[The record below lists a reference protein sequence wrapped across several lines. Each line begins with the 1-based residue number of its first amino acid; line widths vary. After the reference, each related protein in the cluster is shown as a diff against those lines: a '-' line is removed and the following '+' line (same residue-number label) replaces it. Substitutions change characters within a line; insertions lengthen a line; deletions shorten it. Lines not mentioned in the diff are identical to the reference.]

1 MTITVS
7 IILCLTF
14 IVAMFITSY
23 YNIKSLKG
31 FIQNEEKMKLL
42 ELHKIQSKEVSSIVT
57 PIQLQAYERLI
68 MLLERINLSALVV
81 RCYQAGM
88 ETQLFKDVMI
98 QTIKNEY
105 ENNQSQQLY
114 ISNEAWVHVKNA
126 KDETISLI
134 NNLYSSNPSETNPT
148 AFAGKLLES
157 LAGKK
162 DITERA
168 SEFLKDEISK
178 RFN

>member
-1 MTITVS
+1 MTITLF
-7 IILCLTF
+7 IILSLTF
-14 IVAMFITSY
+14 ILAMFIVGY
-23 YNIKSLKG
+23 YNIKSLRG
-31 FIQNEEKMKLL
+31 FIESEQKMKLL
-42 ELHKIQSKEVSSIVT
+42 ELHKIQTKEISTIVT

-68 MLLERINLSALVV
+68 MLLERINLSSLVT

-105 ENNQSQQLY
+105 EYNQSQQLY

-134 NNLYSSNPSETNPT
+134 NNLYSSNQTETNPT

-168 SEFLKDEISK
+168 SEFLKEEISK

>member
-23 YNIKSLKG
+23 YNKG

-68 MLLERINLSALVV
+68 MFLERINLSALVV

-105 ENNQSQQLY
+105 EYNQSQQLY

-178 RFN
+178 RFD